1 MTQSESHDP
10 SAQLGYRHFADRV
23 GTIFPVE
30 AGEIRELELVGV
42 EKLPHSPR
50 PGGGFRLEFAGPPAP
65 ILPQAIYIFPIEGGP
80 REIFIVPLGPAPD
93 GRLRYEAVFF

>member
-1 MTQSESHDP
+1 MAQSESDDP
-10 SAQLGYRHFADRV
+10 SAQLGYRDFADRV
-23 GTIFPVE
+23 GRVFPVE
-30 AGEIRELELVGV
+30 AGEIRELELIEAG
-42 EKLPHSPR
+42 KLPHSLR

-65 ILPQAIYIFPIEGGP
+65 VLPQAIYVFRIDGVP